1 MGAVYSAINIIIE
14 GFILFNMISFIQK
27 INLCLKLKFILAM
40 TEPETCTSSEVYS
53 DLEKS
58 AHESENRKS
67 YSDYNT
73 DTSVS
78 ALSVS
83 QESQE
88 IRLFELLT
96 LYYIDIF

>member
-1 MGAVYSAINIIIE
+1 
-14 GFILFNMISFIQK
+14 
-27 INLCLKLKFILAM
+27 M

-58 AHESENRKS
+58 TQETENRKS

-78 ALSVS
+78 ALSVYTGLKLMIVKYYS
-83 QESQE
+83 FFL
-88 IRLFELLT
+88 RKLFILSNL
-96 LYYIDIF
+96 INVIKR

>member
-1 MGAVYSAINIIIE
+1 
-14 GFILFNMISFIQK
+14 
-27 INLCLKLKFILAM
+27 M

-58 AHESENRKS
+58 TQETENRKS

-78 ALSVS
+78 ALSVYTGLKLM
-83 QESQE
+83 
-88 IRLFELLT
+88 IVK
-96 LYYIDIF
+96 YYSFF